1 MANKYGFTKKELEII
16 KLIAEEGLF
25 TRKELAE
32 KLVVSEITV
41 RTHIENI
48 CTKIDTNRI
57 AGIVKFYYEKARAK

>member
-1 MANKYGFTKKELEII
+1 VFVVEEFTRKELEII

-25 TRKELAE
+25 TRKDLAE

-48 CTKIDTNRI
+48 CTKIGTNRI
-57 AGIVKFYYEKARAK
+57 AGVVKFYFEEMRGR